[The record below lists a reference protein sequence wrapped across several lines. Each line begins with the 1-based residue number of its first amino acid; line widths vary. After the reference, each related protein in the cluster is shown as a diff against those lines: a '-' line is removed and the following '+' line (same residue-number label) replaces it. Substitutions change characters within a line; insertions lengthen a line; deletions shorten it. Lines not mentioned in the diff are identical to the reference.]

1 MGNMILC
8 FYTLY
13 EKNENWKSFIKKFAE
28 RKKTRIY
35 SKLERTLKSII
46 EDTLHLVCDE

>member
-28 RKKTRIY
+28 RKKTRKYIA
-35 SKLERTLKSII
+35 SWRELLNLS
-46 EDTLHLVCDE
+46 